1 MKLVKKLVLLATI
14 GFFVFGMTSTA
25 FAGEIHLDLDPN
37 GGTFEGKAPGE
48 HIEITTQFI
57 DCFIDS
63 YTLPVPTRDGYWSNG
78 WDSEIVGIQDTLTP
92 QFLHADWVKYYDI
105 ISGNNQTFYTESS
118 DDLVIIIDGD
128 INNVIED
135 AISLDIEREDYN
147 DRVDSFNDDA
157 YILTEGSTIIT
168 LKNSYLKTL
177 LPGKYELY
185 VPFYDGVENVSSFA
199 HFTVVE
205 GADPNAQEEDPTLP
219 DDTSTPTDSDTSE
232 STTPKTGDNSNMAV
246 CVTTAMAAAAGIVT
260 VVVFKKKTNA

>member
-1 MKLVKKLVLLATI
+1 MKLIKKLMLLATI
-14 GFFVFGMTSTA
+14 GVFVFGMTTTV
-25 FAGEIHLDLDPN
+25 FAGTIYLDLDPN

-48 HIEITTQFI
+48 HIVIETEFI

-63 YTLPVPTRDGYWSNG
+63 YTLPEPTRDGYWPNG
-78 WDSEIVGIQDTLTP
+78 WDSEIVGIQDTSTP
-92 QFLHADWVKYYDI
+92 QFLHADWLKYYDI

-118 DDLVIIIDGD
+118 DDLVIKIDGD

-135 AISLDIEREDYN
+135 AISLDIEKGDYN
-147 DRVDSFNDDA
+147 DRVASFNDDA

-205 GADPNAQEEDPTLP
+205 GADPNAQEEDSTLP
-219 DDTSTPTDSDTSE
+219 VEPTVPTDSDAQ

-246 CVTTAMAAAAGIVT
+246 SVGIAMAAAAGIVT
-260 VVVFKKKTNA
+260 VAVFKKKTNA